1 MSVTVVNAIAVHV
14 GCLTGVREQQNQR
27 SSFIDGTALYGFN
40 RERELLLRVR
50 SMVAS
55 WLIFLQK
62 RAHLP
67 LIKVLHS
74 NVLLAMN
81 IFDISLNMFFFYLD
95 GGRLLESDRIQGLLP
110 RSTCPAGIST
120 PFHCFI
126 AGEISL
132 HSHYMPNTFLN

>member
-50 SMVAS
+50 SMAAS

-81 IFDISLNMFFFYLD
+81 IFDISLNMFFFLF
-95 GGRLLESDRIQGLLP
+95 RRRSAVRERQNP
-110 RSTCPAGIST
+110 RP
-120 PFHCFI
+120 PP
-126 AGEISL
+126 SL
-132 HSHYMPNTFLN
+132 HVSGGNLHALPLFYSR

>member
-1 MSVTVVNAIAVHV
+1 MSVTVVNSIAVHV

-50 SMVAS
+50 SMAAP
-55 WLIFLQK
+55 WLIFLYRK
-62 RAHLP
+62 GVYLP

-81 IFDISLNMFFFYLD
+81 IFDISLNMFFF
-95 GGRLLESDRIQGLLP
+95 I
-110 RSTCPAGIST
+110 
-120 PFHCFI
+120 
-126 AGEISL
+126 
-132 HSHYMPNTFLN
+132 